1 MDIHKDRAFGRL
13 DIVETGRRRRWS
25 AAAKERI
32 ILESMSGPRQIA
44 ATARRNRGPA
54 VGPHRSDSPEV
65 GVLWIYDTDERQ
77 TMAVTAFGIEPL
89 KELIADQPCVFHGRW
104 ASIPRHRGQPFPAS
118 GRLADWFREQ
128 GSMRRVKP
136 FSCGGALAQAFS
148 GEGQSVSVM
157 DEPVEDGIS
166 KGRIAD
172 GFMPVL
178 DRELADD
185 LTSGWKATESDGCHA
200 ARATG
205 ACTTRFLPC
214 DLASNSAASA
224 RDRSE

>member
-1 MDIHKDRAFGRL
+1 
-13 DIVETGRRRRWS
+13 
-25 AAAKERI
+25 
-32 ILESMSGPRQIA
+32 
-44 ATARRNRGPA
+44 
-54 VGPHRSDSPEV
+54 
-65 GVLWIYDTDERQ
+65 
-77 TMAVTAFGIEPL
+77 
-89 KELIADQPCVFHGRW
+89 
-104 ASIPRHRGQPFPAS
+104 
-118 GRLADWFREQ
+118 
-128 GSMRRVKP
+128 MRRVKP
-136 FSCGGALAQAFS
+136 FYCGGVLAQAFS

-200 ARATG
+200 AKATG